1 MREDFLDCHFKGIF
15 NVGQNEGSAD
25 PTGADIGDRDS
36 GVEVVG
42 ELSEGVEP
50 SRDGSFGGGICGKI
64 GNTFSAG
71 DRRNDCD
78 ATRQTAVA
86 EILPSSG
93 DATDHADSVGLEY
106 RNFLF
111 GVEVRVTIADTGY
124 MKIKVHPAEAPDEV
138 VELAGCFGSR
148 DIDFREEYT
157 AGELSLQGAEGFD
170 IPGGEP
176 DGNTAAGK
184 SFGSCETDTGR
195 STNDNNLFHSMGIGG
210 LTRRKKGERPTHIT
224 L

>member
-1 MREDFLDCHFKGIF
+1 MDPGIKKILGWKDTRLGGRVRVLFFFEGNGYVGVPPDKAGDETPEADEQVPAPVDNGYGSAMKNGSQNMREDFLDCHFKGIF

-50 SRDGSFGGGICGKI
+50 CRDSSFRCGICGKI

-86 EILPSSG
+86 EILPSCG
-93 DATDHADSVGLEY
+93 DATDHAARVGLEY

-148 DIDFREEYT
+148 DIDF
-157 AGELSLQGAEGFD
+157 
-170 IPGGEP
+170 
-176 DGNTAAGK
+176 
-184 SFGSCETDTGR
+184 
-195 STNDNNLFHSMGIGG
+195 
-210 LTRRKKGERPTHIT
+210 
-224 L
+224 